1 MLHGCIVYTD
11 APSVTRYIMEF
22 GLLSRLTGDPSYEHA
37 ARKALKALY
46 NARSFLDLVG
56 NHIDI
61 TRAEWIYKEAG
72 IGGNV
77 DSYYEYLLKG
87 GLFFNDVSSV

>member
-1 MLHGCIVYTD
+1 M
-11 APSVTRYIMEF
+11 VT
-22 GLLSRLTGDPSYEHA
+22 SRDPGHS
-37 ARKALKALY
+37 
-46 NARSFLDLVG
+46 G

-77 DSYYEYLLKG
+77 DSYYEYLLKA
-87 GLFFNDVSSV
+87 GLFFEDVSSDVTLQLINSILYSSYQDS